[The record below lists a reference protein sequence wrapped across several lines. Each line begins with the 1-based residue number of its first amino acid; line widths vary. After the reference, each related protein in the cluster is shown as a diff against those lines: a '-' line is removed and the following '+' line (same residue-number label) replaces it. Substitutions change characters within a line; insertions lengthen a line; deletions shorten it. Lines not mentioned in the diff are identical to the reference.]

1 MFLSLLF
8 IQNLSIFA
16 PLIINLFTM
25 KEWRCNWGVVEV
37 SQVGPGR
44 GRREERKEGERERE
58 RGRRVQV
65 VSLFPIT
72 FLLLSFLLPVLSLF
86 PFQKPESMQ
95 STLVGGSAAG
105 RLQGAKATLYVGGL
119 SDNVNEA
126 ALHAAF
132 IPFGE
137 IKVCEEKSTPEKKKK
152 KKNLGGSP
160 SLFLRVCGVLPH
172 GQSSRGSQE
181 RSASTPMG
189 VDRVGRSEGLENE
202 RVFLALPPSSPLLS
216 HSLSRP
222 PPPLS
227 WFLSP
232 FSFSPPPRTTNQPIQ
247 TQKKKQDVSIP
258 IDNATGSHR
267 GFGFVEFEE
276 EGDAAAAALNMDAA
290 EFFGRT
296 LRVNQSQSR
305 IGGGSKRDAVWA
317 DGDAWNE
324 RQAEADNDGGGGG
337 LLGASGAFKRQEVG
351 GGGGAAA
358 AAAREQPAAAAA
370 ASDPMA
376 AAEAALG

>member
-1 MFLSLLF
+1 M
-8 IQNLSIFA
+8 A
-16 PLIINLFTM
+16 
-25 KEWRCNWGVVEV
+25 
-37 SQVGPGR
+37 R
-44 GRREERKEGERERE
+44 GAEEGRKEKRERE
-58 RGRRVQV
+58 SEREEEECRS
-65 VSLFPIT
+65 SLFFP
-72 FLLLSFLLPVLSLF
+72 SLF
-86 PFQKPESMQ
+86 FFFLFCFLFSLCFPFKNQRACSPRS
-95 STLVGGSAAG
+95 SAAP
-105 RLQGAKATLYVGGL
+105 RQDACRAPRPRSTSGASRTT
-119 SDNVNEA
+119 
-126 ALHAAF
+126 
-132 IPFGE
+132 
-137 IKVCEEKSTPEKKKK
+137 STRRRCTRRSSRSARSRCVKKNRRPKKKKK